1 MNAGSIAARDAL
13 AEVLGGAGLSYRI
26 TEDGRLFIT
35 TAARLA
41 EEADKKGKSIE
52 GPPVKLVMPQPRKPA
67 DPGFREVTRDTIARR
82 LVAQGLRDDAVKLL
96 LEQYGPAVFEP
107 KELVVLVHLSRPAI
121 DDAVLLDVFPPP
133 KKLVRTALLVVYGVD
148 PRLQDRAR
156 NLVKQLGDQSPKA
169 RDSAETRL
177 FEMGPVAVPVLE
189 DALKE
194 KDIEIVFRA
203 ERLLLKLNRQV
214 P

>member
-1 MNAGSIAARDAL
+1 M
-13 AEVLGGAGLSYRI
+13 
-26 TEDGRLFIT
+26 
-35 TAARLA
+35 
-41 EEADKKGKSIE
+41 
-52 GPPVKLVMPQPRKPA
+52 
-67 DPGFREVTRDTIARR
+67 
-82 LVAQGLRDDAVKLL
+82 KLL
-96 LEQYGPAVFEP
+96 LEQYGPALFEP
-107 KELVVLVHLSRPAI
+107 KELVVLVHLSRRRSTTPCSWMCSRRRRSWSARRCWSSTASILGSRIAPAT
-121 DDAVLLDVFPPP
+121 
-133 KKLVRTALLVVYGVD
+133 LV
-148 PRLQDRAR
+148 Q
-156 NLVKQLGDQSPKA
+156 QLGDQSPKA